1 MIKYY
6 KLFDL
11 LNRKGMKKTDL
22 LDIISSPTLAK
33 LSKGE
38 IIKTDII
45 DKICMKLDCQPS
57 DIMEYVPNLEEEKKA
72 IITFQKSNGMLVSV
86 NIPIFKK
93 QIEIPLKEPWEEF
106 LTEEVYR
113 ELWEQYPLFHGAI
126 PEEQFREILNTCV
139 GMKRKNELVINEEKL
154 LQLLKRY
161 ADKSKLK
168 L

>member
-45 DKICMKLDCQPS
+45 DKICMKLDCQPG
-57 DIMEYVPNLEEEKKA
+57 DIMEY
-72 IITFQKSNGMLVSV
+72 
-86 NIPIFKK
+86 IPDKT
-93 QIEIPLKEPWEEF
+93 L
-106 LTEEVYR
+106 R
-113 ELWEQYPLFHGAI
+113 ELWTDENFELIWNRFEVYHGAI
-126 PEEQFREILNTCV
+126 EKEDFKEIVEKCIDKKSV
-139 GMKRKNELVINEEKL
+139 GTLKIDEDKLIRLTKEK
-154 LQLLKRY
+154 
-161 ADKSKLK
+161 ADLSKLN